1 MKKLLSLLA
10 VVMTL
15 GLGTAHFDA
24 EAKRIGGGK
33 SLGMQRQ
40 ATPPA
45 KAPDATP
52 SASPAAAGAAGAAA
66 AAPKRS
72 WMGPVAGLAAG
83 LGLAALASHLGFG
96 EELANMLMIG
106 LLVMAVIAVIG
117 FVMRKKAAQQGGG
130 MAYAGANAGAGQGA
144 GAGQPNNTF
153 RMPPTQ
159 PAKPS
164 FGQGGSMIGSAIGG
178 GTAAPVAARIPADFD
193 VNGFVRNAKVQFIRL
208 QASNDAGNLDD
219 IRGFTTPEMFAELQM
234 DLRERAGATQT
245 TEVLT
250 VEADVTDVAE
260 DDQRYVVSVRFTGT
274 LREDSEQTT
283 SFDEVWHLTKP
294 RVGGGWV
301 LAGIQ
306 QRN

>member
-10 VVMTL
+10 VVITL

-24 EAKRIGGGK
+24 EAKRIGGGR

-45 KAPDATP
+45 RTPDATP
-52 SASPAAAGAAGAAA
+52 NAAPAAGAAGAAA

-96 EELANMLMIG
+96 QELANMLMIG
-106 LLVMAVIAVIG
+106 LLVMAVMAVIG

-130 MAYAGANAGAGQGA
+130 MAYAGAHAGS

-159 PAKPS
+159 PAAPS
-164 FGQGGSMIGSAIGG
+164 FGQGGSMIGSAIG
-178 GTAAPVAARIPADFD
+178 ANVPAQARIPADFD

-219 IRGFTTPEMFAELQM
+219 IREFTSPEMFAEIQM
-234 DLRERAGATQT
+234 DIRERNGATQET
-245 TEVLT
+245 RVMDLNAEVL
-250 VEADVTDVAE
+250 EVAE
-260 DDQRYVVSVRFTGT
+260 EGARYVVSVLFTG
-274 LREDSEQTT
+274 RVQEDGAAP
-283 SFDEVWHLTKP
+283 DDIHEVWHLTKP
-294 RVGGGWV
+294 LAGSGGWV

-306 QRN
+306 QRA

>member
-130 MAYAGANAGAGQGA
+130 MAYAGANAGGVQGS
-144 GAGQPNNTF
+144 GQPNNTF

-164 FGQGGSMIGSAIGG
+164 FAQGGSMIGSAIG
-178 GTAAPVAARIPADFD
+178 ANVPAQASIPADFD

-219 IRGFTTPEMFAELQM
+219 IREFTSPEMFAEIQM
-234 DLRERAGATQT
+234 DIRERNGATQET
-245 TEVLT
+245 RVMDLNAEVL
-250 VEADVTDVAE
+250 EVAE
-260 DDQRYVVSVRFTGT
+260 DGPRYVVSVLFTG
-274 LREDSEQTT
+274 RVQEDGGAPDEIN
-283 SFDEVWHLTKP
+283 EVWHLTKP
-294 RVGGGWV
+294 LAGTGGWV